1 MEYQSMKLSGKQFN
15 LVQFNFCFELVQS
28 SNCPI
33 SKFAVTFSDIF
44 IPYSWKL
51 VREMNPFSFGF
62 VLTPSIIRLLAGCC
76 FIGATNNTDEQHL
89 NSKKFRFS
97 TLS

>member
-1 MEYQSMKLSGKQFN
+1 MKKTAKKIKFGKWRMEYQSMKLSGKQFN

-44 IPYSWKL
+44 IPYS
-51 VREMNPFSFGF
+51 
-62 VLTPSIIRLLAGCC
+62 
-76 FIGATNNTDEQHL
+76 
-89 NSKKFRFS
+89 
-97 TLS
+97 